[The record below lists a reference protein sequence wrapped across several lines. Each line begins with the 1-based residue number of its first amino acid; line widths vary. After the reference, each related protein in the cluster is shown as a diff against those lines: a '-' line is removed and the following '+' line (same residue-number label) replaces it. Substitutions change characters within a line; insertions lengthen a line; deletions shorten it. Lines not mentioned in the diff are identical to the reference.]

1 MATLESILS
10 YAVKHGASDIHLSVG
25 SPAACRI
32 DGKIRF
38 FGESNLKPSDT
49 SKYLD
54 EILTP
59 DLRGEYEQSGDA
71 DVALSVPGLGRF
83 RVNVMR
89 QRGSVGIVLRHVRGV
104 IQDFG
109 ELYLPETMK
118 RISDMRRGLVLI
130 TGTTGSGKST
140 TLAAIVDR
148 INATRRD
155 HILTL
160 EDPIEF
166 LHSNKKSVI
175 TQREIGIDTKDFS
188 TALRAAMREDP
199 DVILIGEMRD
209 AETFSAAMAASE
221 TGHIVFSTL
230 HTTNAM
236 LTIDRIM
243 DMFPA
248 SQHDQIRSQLSLQL
262 KACIAQRL
270 IPSADGQGR
279 IPAVEIMF
287 NSPAIAQLIR
297 ENLIK
302 QIPTAIVAG
311 KEDGMQTFNM
321 SLFDLIKA
329 ELISKDD
336 ALDYSDNPEELEMNL
351 KGIFLSSSQGG
362 ILKK

>member
-1 MATLESILS
+1 MATLQDILS

-32 DGKIRF
+32 DGRIRF
-38 FGESNLKPSDT
+38 FSDDKLTPPDT

-54 EILTP
+54 EILTAEQ
-59 DLRGEYEQSGDA
+59 REEYEDTGDA
-71 DVALSVPGLGRF
+71 DVALSVAGLGRF
-83 RVNVMR
+83 RVNVLR

-104 IQDFG
+104 IQEFG
-109 ELYLPETMK
+109 DLHLPEAME
-118 RISDMRRGLVLI
+118 RIAGLRRGLVLI

-140 TLAAIVDR
+140 TLASIVGK
-148 INATRRD
+148 INATRRE

-166 LHSNKKSVI
+166 LHKNKKSVV
-175 TQREIGIDTKDFS
+175 TQREISIDTKNFE

-221 TGHIVFSTL
+221 TGHMVFTTL

-243 DMFPA
+243 DMFPS

-262 KACIAQRL
+262 KACVAQRL
-270 IPSADGQGR
+270 VPSADGRGR
-279 IPAVEIMF
+279 VPAVEILF

-311 KEDGMQTFNM
+311 KEDGMQSFNM
-321 SLFDLIKA
+321 SLIDLIKR

-351 KGIFLSSSQGG
+351 KGIYLSSSQGG

>member
-38 FGESNLKPSDT
+38 FSESNLKPSDT
-49 SKYLD
+49 SMYLD

-59 DLRGEYEQSGDA
+59 DLRGEFEKSGDA
-71 DVALSVPGLGRF
+71 DVALSVSGLGRF